1 MSSGYN
7 IVLTVFLVGCGA
19 TPVEGE
25 LPECEGEHF
34 VFSFVADGVPGVNSC
49 IPMRGNTYF
58 WGSSARDRPEVR
70 VSFATTLHGPDHAR
84 VWDLPPPTCDIL
96 FVIDNLWPPE
106 TGASGTLEPYEFYV
120 HGENRTRSRAMLA
133 VLNDTTGERCPNGRG
148 SEVAQVT
155 GGTWHIVQGARE
167 PGEWLTVEAYDVT
180 VEPYPGHSIRFDR
193 LRWHA
198 RLGEPWYP
206 GP

>member
-1 MSSGYN
+1 MSSRRS
-7 IVLTVFLVGCGA
+7 IVLTVFLAGCGA

-49 IPMRGNTYF
+49 IPIRGNTYW
-58 WGSSARDRPEVR
+58 WGSDARDRPAVR
-70 VSFATTLHGPDHAR
+70 VGFVSTVSGDEAAR
-84 VWDLPPPTCDIL
+84 LWDVPPPGCSIHFDM
-96 FVIDNLWPPE
+96 DNVWPPE
-106 TGASGTLEPYEFYV
+106 TGSSGVLEPYELYAY
-120 HGENRTRSRAMLA
+120 GEDRTRPRGMLTFGYDLA
-133 VLNDTTGERCPNGRG
+133 GGMCSGDRERHQ
-148 SEVAQVT
+148 AHVT
-155 GGTWHIVQGARE
+155 SGTWHIVQGARE
-167 PGEWLTVEAYDVT
+167 PGDWLTVEAYDVT
-180 VEPYPGHSIRFDR
+180 VEPYLGHTIHFDL